1 LLQQGRAMDIESRV
15 SAVLKKTLLLDQD
28 QIVPGALLV
37 EDLGVSSLDRF
48 ELLMGLEEEFAME
61 LPEQDQDKM
70 KSVGDIVA
78 YIENHLKMA

>member
-1 LLQQGRAMDIESRV
+1 MDIESRV
-15 SAVLKKTLLLDQD
+15 RAVLKKTLLLDPD
-28 QIVPGALLV
+28 QIAPGALLV

-70 KSVGDIVA
+70 KSVGDIVC
-78 YIENHLKMA
+78 YIENHLKTA

>member
-1 LLQQGRAMDIESRV
+1 MDIESRV
-15 SAVLKKTLLLDQD
+15 SAVLKKTLLLNQE

-70 KSVGDIVA
+70 KSVGDIID
-78 YIENHLKMA
+78 YIASHLKTA

>member
-1 LLQQGRAMDIESRV
+1 MDIESRV
-15 SAVLKKTLLLDQD
+15 SAVLKKTLLLDQG
-28 QIVPGALLV
+28 QITSGALLV

-70 KSVGDIVA
+70 KSVGDIIR
-78 YIENHLKMA
+78 YIENHAKQA

>member
-1 LLQQGRAMDIESRV
+1 MDIESRV
-15 SAVLKKTLLLDQD
+15 SAVLKKTLLLDQE

-37 EDLGVSSLDRF
+37 EDLGISSLDRF

-70 KSVGDIVA
+70 KSVGDIVQ